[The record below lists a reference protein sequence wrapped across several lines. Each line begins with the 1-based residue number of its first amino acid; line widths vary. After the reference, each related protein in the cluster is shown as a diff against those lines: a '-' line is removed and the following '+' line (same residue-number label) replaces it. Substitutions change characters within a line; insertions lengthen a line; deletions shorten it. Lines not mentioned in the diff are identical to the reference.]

1 MATKTRPRRRIL
13 RPFTYAFEWASEP
26 VIYGFPVGRIRVLE
40 GRLLGI
46 GRLERLIEASD
57 FAEQRRILAET
68 SYGDLFSDAKTS
80 SEVEDALDAALDRAY
95 DFMEESRLPEPIIEF
110 FRIRHDFLNLRML
123 LKTRLAGAPVP
134 ERWTVHGS
142 VPVSVFEE
150 AAKAGDDWA
159 KKLPGSLA
167 VLAAQVE
174 REVRALEATGAE
186 AGVAGQPLAGGPAG
200 PGGPGVGVGPSP
212 GAGASPG
219 AVAAHIDAL
228 VDKALFER
236 IGEIVQSQPSQWF
249 RELGQLMIDL
259 ANLRIVLRSRRFG
272 KDEQWLRRVIIE
284 GGHIPPETVREN
296 AFGPLDELRDEIR
309 ATLGPQ
315 PQRAE
320 RALERVV
327 LEPDKMDVVT
337 DNIVQEMAKSGRR
350 KANGLEPI
358 VSYLLAVENEIKL
371 LRIVL
376 LGKLANIP
384 PERLHEHVRE
394 LYA

>member
-1 MATKTRPRRRIL
+1 
-13 RPFTYAFEWASEP
+13 
-26 VIYGFPVGRIRVLE
+26 
-40 GRLLGI
+40 
-46 GRLERLIEASD
+46 
-57 FAEQRRILAET
+57 
-68 SYGDLFSDAKTS
+68 
-80 SEVEDALDAALDRAY
+80 
-95 DFMEESRLPEPIIEF
+95 
-110 FRIRHDFLNLRML
+110 
-123 LKTRLAGAPVP
+123 
-134 ERWTVHGS
+134 
-142 VPVSVFEE
+142 
-150 AAKAGDDWA
+150 
-159 KKLPGSLA
+159 
-167 VLAAQVE
+167 
-174 REVRALEATGAE
+174 
-186 AGVAGQPLAGGPAG
+186 
-200 PGGPGVGVGPSP
+200 
-212 GAGASPG
+212 
-219 AVAAHIDAL
+219 
-228 VDKALFER
+228 
-236 IGEIVQSQPSQWF
+236 
-249 RELGQLMIDL
+249 
-259 ANLRIVLRSRRFG
+259 
-272 KDEQWLRRVIIE
+272 VIIE